1 MLDAPIYSTRLHLW
15 HSFRKQELVV
25 LECLGLL
32 HEVPVTFEVLQ
43 STGIGST
50 LMAIRIF
57 ADTLL
62 VLLVVASNCFVQGSE
77 LVLRQRKGA
86 PVFFFTYIYF
96 SIFTVL
102 ICIYSFGTKNIY
114 KVVARGV

>member
-1 MLDAPIYSTRLHLW
+1 M
-15 HSFRKQELVV
+15 

-62 VLLVVASNCFVQGSE
+62 LLLLLLLLVVVVVVVVVSNCFVQVWE

-86 PVFFFTYIYF
+86 PVFLFTSIYNIYIFVYLILLVY
-96 SIFTVL
+96 SVYSQCFTVN
-102 ICIYSFGTKNIY
+102 SY
-114 KVVARGV
+114 KVVAWCVCVCV

>member
-62 VLLVVASNCFVQGSE
+62 VLLVVVSNCFVQGSE

-86 PVFFFTYIYF
+86 PVFFLHLYI
-96 SIFTVL
+96 
-102 ICIYSFGTKNIY
+102 
-114 KVVARGV
+114 

>member
-62 VLLVVASNCFVQGSE
+62 VLLVVVSNCFVQGSE

-86 PVFFFTYIYF
+86 PCVFIYIYIF
-96 SIFTVL
+96 ESIFEYIHSAYL
-102 ICIYSFGTKNIY
+102 YLYIRL
-114 KVVARGV
+114 AP